1 LTGLAE
7 KKNEERLK
15 NVVNNN
21 DDIDDTATASSEGEK
36 CSAAQIKGEECPGMA
51 RQQEPKS
58 FPTSGCTDTAE
69 NEIISL
75 DAEKRES
82 RERVESL
89 EARVASLEEQVNLK
103 NAQIEELMNR
113 LKRLQADF
121 DNYRRRTKK
130 EKEEMVDHATTELV
144 KKLLPVLDNFERAMR
159 VDSGDTTSSSFLEG
173 IEMIFKQ
180 LKDVLLEE
188 GLKTIE
194 TVGEKFDP
202 SKHEAV
208 MRVKSDEHED
218 NVIIEEVRKG
228 YTIKD
233 KVIRPAM
240 VKVAC
245 KSDG

>member
-1 LTGLAE
+1 MDK
-7 KKNEERLK
+7 KKNEELGYRK
-15 NVVNNN
+15 NVTNNN
-21 DDIDDTATASSEGEK
+21 DINNTKTASRESEKYG
-36 CSAAQIKGEECPGMA
+36 AAQIEGEECTGKA
-51 RQQEPKS
+51 RQREPAS
-58 FPTSGCTDTAE
+58 FPTPGCTDTAE
-69 NEIISL
+69 EKGISL

-82 RERVESL
+82 SERVESL
-89 EARVASLEEQVNLK
+89 EALVASLEEQVNLK
-103 NAQIEELMNR
+103 DAQIEELMNR
-113 LKRLQADF
+113 LKQLQADF

-130 EKEEMVDHATTELV
+130 EKEEMVDHATTELI

-159 VDSGDTTSSSFLEG
+159 VDSDDATSNSFLEG

-180 LKDVLLEE
+180 LKEVLLKE
-188 GLKTIE
+188 GLKPIE
-194 TVGEKFDP
+194 VVGEQFDP

-208 MRVKSDEHED
+208 MRVKSEEHEE